1 MLKGTVC
8 LIVSALL
15 SCGNAWA
22 QERPPQLPDKAPF
35 ETADLASECS
45 ELMKD
50 PAASLISAF
59 NVGHCNGFVSGVLLT
74 YQMGVPDKDK
84 TYCVPSGVTIGQVI
98 GVFLKYADE
107 YPSALHLDAGL
118 SLVVAMTVAF
128 PCGEE
133 HSKSEQIAHPIA

>member
-1 MLKGTVC
+1 M
-8 LIVSALL
+8 ISALL

-35 ETADLASECS
+35 ETGDLASECR
-45 ELMKD
+45 ELIQD

-59 NVGHCNGFVSGVLLT
+59 NAGHCNGFISGVLLT
-74 YQMGVPDKDK
+74 SQTGSPDKNK
-84 TYCVPSGVTIGQVI
+84 TYCVPGGVTLGQVI

-107 YPSALHLDAGL
+107 YPSALHLDAGF

-133 HSKSEQIAHPIA
+133 HSKSEQVARPIA